1 MFTTS
6 EIGSDSMNIGEKVDT
21 LQSEIDQKR
30 QEIRSDH
37 YSMSIGELIS
47 LYQQEEIEIHPEF
60 QRFFRWSDYQK
71 TKLIESILLGIP
83 IPPIFVSQREDGI
96 WDVVDGL
103 QRLSTIYEFVGI
115 LKNED
120 GKQLSQLT
128 LQKTEYLPS
137 LTGKVWEDKEHPDGS
152 IKGLTPTQR
161 LLIKRA
167 KIDVNILL
175 KESDTFAKYELFQR
189 LNTGGSRA
197 TPQELRNCIL
207 VGLNPNLYRWI
218 KQLSTNENFQLCLP
232 LNEKSIEEQYD
243 IEILC
248 RFLVLRNIDES
259 VLRQIA
265 DVDTFFTEK
274 IQEIANNPNF
284 NLEEEQAAFEK
295 TFELL
300 GECMGNDSFRKY
312 DVNKQKFSGGFML
325 APFEAIALGIGYNYQ
340 QYNATCLDMRNKIIE
355 MWSNPEFTSAF
366 GRGKDARVRLP
377 QLIPLGRK
385 LFVS

>member
-1 MFTTS
+1 MNS
-6 EIGSDSMNIGEKVDT
+6 SMQSKEKIDT

-30 QEIRSDH
+30 KEIRSDR
-37 YSMSIGELIS
+37 YSTSIGEWIS

-115 LKNED
+115 LKDED
-120 GKQLSQLT
+120 GNQLPPFI
-128 LQKTEYLPS
+128 LQKSEYLPS
-137 LTGKVWEDKEHPDGS
+137 LAGKIWEDKEHPEDS
-152 IKGLTPTQR
+152 MKGFTPAQR

-175 KESDTFAKYELFQR
+175 KESDRFAKYELFQR
-189 LNTGGSRA
+189 LNTGGSIA
-197 TPQELRNCIL
+197 TAQELRNCIL
-207 VGLNPNLYRWI
+207 VSLNANLYRWI
-218 KQLSTNENFQLCLP
+218 KQLSTNDNFQSCIP
-232 LNEKSIEEQYD
+232 LNEKSLEEQYD

-259 VLRQIA
+259 VLGKIP

-274 IQEIANNPNF
+274 IQEIANNPSF
-284 NLEEEQAAFEK
+284 NLQEEQAAFEK
-295 TFELL
+295 TFQLL
-300 GECMGNDSFRKY
+300 AECTADDSFRKY
-312 DVNKQKFSGGFML
+312 DMTKQKFSGGFML

-340 QYNATCLDMRNKIIE
+340 KYNATCAHLQNKIIE
-355 MWSNPEFTSAF
+355 IWSNPEFTSAF

-377 QLIPLGRK
+377 KLIPLGRK
-385 LFVS
+385 LFAS

>member
-1 MFTTS
+1 
-6 EIGSDSMNIGEKVDT
+6 MNIEEKVDT

-47 LYQQEEIEIHPEF
+47 LYQQGEIEIHPEF

-115 LKNED
+115 LKDEN
-120 GKQLSQLT
+120 GKKLSPLV

-137 LTGKVWEDKEHPDGS
+137 LTSKIWEDKEHPDGS
-152 IKGLTPTQR
+152 IKGLSPTQR

-207 VGLNPNLYRWI
+207 VSLNPKLYRWI
-218 KQLSTNENFQLCLP
+218 KQLSTDENFQSCISLS
-232 LNEKSIEEQYD
+232 EKTLEEQYD

-248 RFLVLRNIDES
+248 RFLVLRNIDKNALS
-259 VLRQIA
+259 KIP
-265 DVDTFFTEK
+265 DVDTFFTDK
-274 IQEIANNPNF
+274 IQEIANNHNF
-284 NLEEEQAAFEK
+284 DMEEEKAAFQK
-295 TFELL
+295 TFQLL

-312 DVNKQKFSGGFML
+312 DVVKQKFSGGFML
-325 APFEAIALGIGYNYQ
+325 APFEAIALGIGYNFQ
-340 QYNATCLDMRNKIIE
+340 QYNATCSDMKNKIIE
-355 MWSNPEFTSAF
+355 IWSNPEFTSAF
-366 GRGKDARVRLP
+366 GRGKDARARLP

>member
-1 MFTTS
+1 
-6 EIGSDSMNIGEKVDT
+6 MNIRDKTDT

-30 QEIRSDH
+30 QEIRSDN
-37 YSMSIGELIS
+37 YSTSIGEWIS
-47 LYQQEEIEIHPEF
+47 LYQQGEIEIHPEF

-103 QRLSTIYEFVGI
+103 QRLSTIYQFVGI
-115 LKNED
+115 LKDEE
-120 GKQLSQLT
+120 GKLIPPLT

-137 LTGKVWEDKEHPDGS
+137 LEGKVWEDKEHADGS
-152 IKGLTPTQR
+152 SKGFTPTQR

-175 KESDTFAKYELFQR
+175 KESDPFAKYELFQR
-189 LNTGGSRA
+189 LNTGGSIA

-207 VGLNPNLYRWI
+207 VSLNPDFYRWI
-218 KQLSTNENFQLCLP
+218 KKLSENENFQACIA
-232 LNEKSIEEQYD
+232 LNDKSLEEQYD

-248 RFLVLRNIDES
+248 RFLVLRNIDENLLS
-259 VLRQIA
+259 KIP
-265 DVDTFFTEK
+265 DVDSFFTEQ

-284 NLEEEQAAFEK
+284 DKELEQAAFEK
-295 TFELL
+295 TFQVLS
-300 GECMGNDSFRKY
+300 ECMGSDSFKKY

-325 APFEAIALGIGYNYQ
+325 APFETIALGIGYNYS
-340 QYNATCLDMRNKIIE
+340 QYHLSAGELRNKIIE
-355 MWSNPEFTSAF
+355 IWSNPDFTSAF
-366 GRGKDARVRLP
+366 GRGKDARARLP
-377 QLIPLGRK
+377 KLIPLGRR
-385 LFVS
+385 LFSV

>member
-1 MFTTS
+1 
-6 EIGSDSMNIGEKVDT
+6 MNIRDKTDT

-30 QEIRSDH
+30 QEIRSDN
-37 YSMSIGELIS
+37 YSTSIGEWIS
-47 LYQQEEIEIHPEF
+47 LYQQGEIEIHPEF

-103 QRLSTIYEFVGI
+103 QRLSTIYQFVGI
-115 LKNED
+115 LKDEE
-120 GKQLSQLT
+120 GKLIPPLT

-137 LTGKVWEDKEHPDGS
+137 LDGKVWEDKEHPDGS
-152 IKGLTPTQR
+152 SKGFTPTQR

-175 KESDTFAKYELFQR
+175 KESDPFAKYELFQR
-189 LNTGGSRA
+189 LNTGGSIA

-207 VGLNPNLYRWI
+207 VSLNPDFYRWI
-218 KQLSTNENFQLCLP
+218 KKLSENENFQACIA
-232 LNEKSIEEQYD
+232 LNDKSLEEQYD

-248 RFLVLRNIDES
+248 RFLVLRNIDENLLS
-259 VLRQIA
+259 KIP
-265 DVDTFFTEK
+265 DVDSFFTEQ

-284 NLEEEQAAFEK
+284 DKELEQAAFEK
-295 TFELL
+295 TFQVLS
-300 GECMGNDSFRKY
+300 ECMGSDSFKKY

-325 APFEAIALGIGYNYQ
+325 APFETIALGIGYNYS
-340 QYNATCLDMRNKIIE
+340 QYHLSAGELRNKIIE
-355 MWSNPEFTSAF
+355 IWSNPDFTSAF
-366 GRGKDARVRLP
+366 GRGKDARARLP
-377 QLIPLGRK
+377 KLIPLGRR
-385 LFVS
+385 LFSV

>member
-1 MFTTS
+1 
-6 EIGSDSMNIGEKVDT
+6 MNITEKVDT
-21 LQSEIDQKR
+21 LQSEINRKR
-30 QEIRSDH
+30 QEIRSDR
-37 YSMSIGELIS
+37 YSTSIGEWIS

-60 QRFFRWSDYQK
+60 QRFFRWSDNQK

-115 LKNED
+115 LKDED
-120 GKQLSQLT
+120 GKQLPPLI

-137 LTGKVWEDKEHPDGS
+137 LTGKIWEDKEHPDGS
-152 IKGLTPTQR
+152 IKGLTPAQR

-189 LNTGGSRA
+189 LNTGSSIA
-197 TPQELRNCIL
+197 TAQELRNCIL
-207 VGLNPNLYRWI
+207 VDLNPNLYRWI
-218 KQLSTNENFQLCLP
+218 KQLSANENFQSCIP
-232 LNEKSIEEQYD
+232 LNEKSLDEQYD

-248 RFLVLRNIDES
+248 RFLILRNIDENILS
-259 VLRQIA
+259 KIA
-265 DVDTFFTEK
+265 DIDTFFTEK
-274 IQEIANNPNF
+274 IQEIANNYSF
-284 NLEEEQAAFEK
+284 NIEEEQAAFEK
-295 TFELL
+295 TFQLL
-300 GECMGNDSFRKY
+300 GECMADDSFRKY
-312 DVNKQKFSGGFML
+312 DVNKQKFSGGFLL

-340 QYNATCLDMRNKIIE
+340 QYNATCSALRNKIIE
-355 MWSNPEFTSAF
+355 IWANPEFTSAF

-377 QLIPLGRK
+377 KLIPLGRK
-385 LFVS
+385 LFAS